1 MDRVSTIEL
10 QEMKYQLLQAS
21 TQTHSSLKSVQ
32 NISLNNAWIIDKGDT
47 FNHITAP
54 DGEVGACWDA
64 PQGLRHW

>member
-21 TQTHSSLKSVQ
+21 TQTHSSLKSVH
-32 NISLNNAWIIDKGDT
+32 NISLKNTWIIHKGNS
-47 FNHITAP
+47 FNYLKAS
-54 DGEVGACWDA
+54 GEEVGAYWDA